1 MEPDPYSYLT
11 FLIIKNFQ
19 EFLAESWAAILALLV
34 LSFLSAIFSAY
45 ETSFFSLQR
54 EEIEKMK
61 ENLTL
66 NHKIILK
73 HLNQSHFFLA
83 TILIGINFVN
93 IGIVL
98 FSHELLKNLG
108 EWFHLSSLV
117 LSILD
122 IVLITSFLLIFAEIT
137 PKVFASANKKIF
149 LKNFTLFMEVF
160 YYLFYPFSYALSSI
174 SFLFKG
180 QKTVQ
185 QNIEVSM
192 EELKH
197 AIDLTSDQFAPK
209 EEKEILKG
217 LVNFRN
223 ILVKAVMTAR
233 VDMKCVSKNDTPE
246 IVIQKIN
253 EYGYSRLPVYEIDS
267 DHIVGILYVKDIL
280 PLIKTNQ
287 LNSWQTKI
295 RPPFFVPENMKINK
309 LLTEFQK
316 RRLHIAIVVD
326 EFGGTSG
333 LVSLEDILE
342 VIFGEIS
349 DEYDEEEILFKIV
362 NPENQTFWL
371 DGKLPIIDLCKN
383 LELEENPFEEVQG
396 DSETVGG
403 LISEVLGRFPQKND
417 KVEYKNF
424 EFTVE
429 NTSEFVVESVIL
441 RIKDYHEAN
450 SSNTT

>member
-1 MEPDPYSYLT
+1 LEPDPYSYLT

-54 EEIEKMK
+54 EEIEEMK

-98 FSHELLKNLG
+98 FSHELLANLG

-253 EYGYSRLPVYEIDS
+253 EYGYSRLPVYEVDS

-342 VIFGEIS
+342 EIFGEIS

-371 DGKLPIIDLCKN
+371 DGKLPIINLCKN

-424 EFTVE
+424 EFIVE
-429 NTSEFVVESVIL
+429 NASEFVVESVIL
-441 RIKDYHEAN
+441 RIKDHHEAN
-450 SSNTT
+450 SSNST